1 MTVTSLKPPSAFDP
15 NRKAL
20 AAAIS
25 LAAGAKRDA
34 RVADEAAR
42 QAAQNCWEAQ
52 SRLEKLREAAE
63 PSGSLA
69 DTFAASV
76 AAGNPCNV
84 AVLERSGIDARAKIT
99 AAENDF
105 KVWDQTREECD
116 LAAREKEADVA
127 TAKDRVERA
136 ARMVLADPATVT
148 RLADDLDALQS
159 DIVERRSALR
169 YIWGHG
175 INGELPR
182 PLNERVERLLCRD
195 LLGLEPTSA
204 AAAWSAAFE
213 KLMTDSEASLPE
225 FAGIA

>member
-63 PSGSLA
+63 PSGALA

-76 AAGNPCNV
+76 AAVGYPPGR
-84 AVLERSGIDARAKIT
+84 RSSSTTTPGAFSSKARA
-99 AAENDF
+99 
-105 KVWDQTREECD
+105 W
-116 LAAREKEADVA
+116 LAVHDNQPVEHHRFAQDVA
-127 TAKDRVERA
+127 FGG
-136 ARMVLADPATVT
+136 
-148 RLADDLDALQS
+148 
-159 DIVERRSALR
+159 LR
-169 YIWGHG
+169 
-175 INGELPR
+175 
-182 PLNERVERLLCRD
+182 
-195 LLGLEPTSA
+195 T
-204 AAAWSAAFE
+204 
-213 KLMTDSEASLPE
+213 
-225 FAGIA
+225 

>member
-1 MTVTSLKPPSAFDP
+1 MTVTILKPPSA
-15 NRKAL
+15 RKEL

-76 AAGNPCNV
+76 AAGNPCNA

-99 AAENDF
+99 ATENE
-105 KVWDQTREECD
+105 VRTWDATRWECD
-116 LAAREKEADVA
+116 ESAREKEAAVM
-127 TAKDRVERA
+127 TARERVERA
-136 ARMVLADPATVT
+136 ARVVICDSETVANLVDELT
-148 RLADDLDALQS
+148 GLQS
-159 DIVERRSALR
+159 EVVSRRAVLR
-169 YIWGHG
+169 FIWGKG

-182 PLNERVERLLCRD
+182 PLVESVQRLLQRD
-195 LLGLEPTSA
+195 LLGLESTSA
-204 AAAWSAAFE
+204 SAAWQAAFE
-213 KLMTDSEASLPE
+213 ELQSNSDAKLPS
-225 FAGIA
+225 

>member
-1 MTVTSLKPPSAFDP
+1 MTVINMKPAPDQ

-20 AAAIS
+20 AAAII
-25 LAAGAKRDA
+25 LHAGAKRDA
-34 RVADEAAR
+34 RVADEAASL
-42 QAAQNCWEAQ
+42 AAQKCWEAQ
-52 SRLEKLREAAE
+52 SRLEKLREVAE
-63 PSGSLA
+63 PSSALA

-76 AAGNPCNV
+76 SAGNPCDV
-84 AVLERSGIDARAKIT
+84 AVLERSGIDVRAKMT

-105 KVWDQTREECD
+105 NVWDQTQRECD
-116 LAAREKEADVA
+116 LAARAKEADVA

>member
-52 SRLEKLREAAE
+52 SRLEKLREAAD

-105 KVWDQTREECD
+105 NVWDQTRRECD
-116 LAAREKEADVA
+116 LAARERE
-127 TAKDRVERA
+127 TAAETARENVERA
-136 ARMVLADPATVT
+136 ACVVIANPGTVK
-148 RLADDLDALQS
+148 RLGDELEALQAEV
-159 DIVERRSALR
+159 IERRSELR
-169 YIWGHG
+169 FLGRKG
-175 INGELPR
+175 VNDLPR
-182 PLNERVERLLCRD
+182 SLKERIDRLLWRD
-195 LLGLEPTSA
+195 LTSMESTSA
-204 AAAWSAAFE
+204 SAAWAAAFE
-213 KLMTDSEASLPE
+213 ELQSNSEAALPS
-225 FAGIA
+225 